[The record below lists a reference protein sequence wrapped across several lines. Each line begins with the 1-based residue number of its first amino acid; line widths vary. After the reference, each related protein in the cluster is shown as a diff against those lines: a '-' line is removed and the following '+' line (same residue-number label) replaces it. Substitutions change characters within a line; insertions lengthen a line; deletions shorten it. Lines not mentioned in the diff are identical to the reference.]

1 MKEWDKFEA
10 TEDEATSA
18 SEQHTDLIKK
28 ASVALKLITV
38 TITFAVVFASAV
50 VAKGATI
57 FMVAQVTR

>member
-10 TEDEATSA
+10 TEDEATSS

-50 VAKGATI
+50 VAKGATF